1 MKSIGI
7 LSFLILV
14 FALSSCGGDES
25 EPDKKKDASKEIS
38 LSSGDALFPYFKRVP
53 GLSALKRYT
62 YGYMNKNGKRVT
74 DNRFRNAH
82 TFTDGL
88 GCVSIHQDDRIW
100 YGYVNT
106 TGEFEIEP
114 TYTRARPFHE
124 ERAAVCKDTNLW
136 LVIDTKGEELTKAK
150 YSLLSDYH
158 NGVCYGYIFKKKVR
172 RRSFFKRS
180 REKSVYDCYQID
192 KNGNE
197 TLIAKEVDDLSQLES
212 STLANMDYLGMYWLN
227 DENDNRNY
235 GYKKLTQEDFNQSPL
250 SSCGNYIDEG
260 MDQIKAQF
268 KDAECF
274 EGGYARVKLPSD
286 ESAYIDTNGKIVCT
300 FSDDR

>member
-14 FALSSCGGDES
+14 FILSSCGGN
-25 EPDKKKDASKEIS
+25 EPERDKKKDASKGIS
-38 LSSGDALFPYFKRVP
+38 LSSGDAMFPYFKRVP

-62 YGYMNKNGKRVT
+62 YGYMNINGKRVT

-82 TFTDGL
+82 TFTHGL
-88 GCVSIHQDDRIW
+88 GCVSIHRDDRIW
-100 YGYVNT
+100 YGFVNT
-106 TGEFEIEP
+106 SGEFEIDP

-136 LVIDTKGEELTKAK
+136 LVIDTKGKELTQAK

-158 NGVCYGYIFKKKVR
+158 NGVCYGYIFTKKVQKR
-172 RRSFFKRS
+172 GLFKRS
-180 REKSVYDCYQID
+180 KEKSVYDCYRID
-192 KNGNE
+192 KKGNE
-197 TLIAKEVDDLSQLES
+197 TLMASEVSDVSKLES
-212 STLANMDYLGMYWLN
+212 STLAHMDYLGMYWLN
-227 DENDNRNY
+227 DANDTRSY
-235 GYKKLTQEDFNQSPL
+235 GYKKLTQEEFKQSPL
-250 SSCGNYIDEG
+250 SSCGNYLNKG

-274 EGGYARVKLPSD
+274 EGGYARVKLRSD
-286 ESAYIDTNGKIVCT
+286 KSAYIDTSGAIICT